1 MLGITWQ
8 REAMYRAMYRES
20 IMDQLRE
27 IERQVVEGER
37 QLAEYEAHLVELKR
51 QNQDNAG
58 TERELETLRN
68 NQSQLEQ
75 ERQRLLFLLHP

>member
-1 MLGITWQ
+1 MHILLGITWQ
-8 REAMYRAMYRES
+8 REAMFRES
-20 IMDQLRE
+20 IIDQLRE

-37 QLAEYEAHLVELKR
+37 QLAECEARLVELKR
-51 QNQDNAG
+51 QNHEKAG
-58 TERELETLRN
+58 MQRELETLRN